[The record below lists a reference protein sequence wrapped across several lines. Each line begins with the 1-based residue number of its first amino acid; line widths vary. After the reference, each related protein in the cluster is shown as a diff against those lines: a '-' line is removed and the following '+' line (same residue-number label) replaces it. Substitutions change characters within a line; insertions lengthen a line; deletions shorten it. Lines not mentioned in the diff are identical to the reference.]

1 MKNLKIGTRLG
12 AGFSALLVL
21 LVIIAAIG
29 YVSVVR
35 VHHGLETVYEDR
47 TVPLA
52 AISTVDR
59 LLIRNRLLVMD
70 MMLNSTPAN
79 IEKRDTE
86 FRANLDKLQK
96 AWDVEAKS
104 DLTDDEKKL
113 VEEFEAQRPTYMKE
127 GLLAA
132 RERILARDVKG
143 AEAVYFDKISPL
155 YPKVAEPVQK
165 LVQIQVD
172 VARSEYEAANRLRT
186 TVTILMLSISAA
198 ALALGVALAWFITRS
213 VTRPIAEA
221 MGAAQQLSKGDL
233 CIPSGERSEDETGKL
248 LAAIDGTVG
257 QLKTIVGGIKESSD
271 TIATACSQIA
281 AGNADLSQRTE
292 EQAASL
298 EETASSMEEITGAV
312 KQNADNA
319 RQASQLA
326 VSASEVANKGSAVV
340 RQVVETMDGITD
352 SSKRIADIIGTI
364 DGIAFQT
371 NILALNAAVEAARAG
386 EQGRGFAVVATEVRN
401 LAQRS
406 AAAAKEIKGL
416 ITDSVGKVDE
426 GSRQVNEAGQTMG
439 EIMTSVKRV
448 TDIMAEIAAASQEQ
462 SSGIE
467 QVNKAIAQ
475 MDEVTQQNAALVEQ
489 AAAAAESMQEQAQ
502 RLTRAV
508 AIFRLEDG
516 DFGGA
521 EAVLAPAPALP
532 AERRS
537 ASFER
542 RSAQSV
548 ERRPAQGTSNVSRLP
563 QKPKAVKEAAAHAEP
578 ARTRKVAGDEDGWT
592 EF

>member
-1 MKNLKIGTRLG
+1 M
-12 AGFSALLVL
+12 
-21 LVIIAAIG
+21 
-29 YVSVVR
+29 
-35 VHHGLETVYEDR
+35 
-47 TVPLA
+47 
-52 AISTVDR
+52 STVDR

-70 MMLNSTPAN
+70 MMLHPAPAN

-86 FRANLDKLQK
+86 FRANLDKLQA

-104 DLTDDEKKL
+104 ELTDDEKKL
-113 VEEFEAQRPTYMKE
+113 VAEYEAERPAYLKE
-127 GLLAA
+127 GLNAA
-132 RERILARDVKG
+132 RERIKANDLKG
-143 AEAVYFDKISPL
+143 ALAVYMDKISPL

-172 VARSEYEAANRLRT
+172 VAKSEYESANKLKS
-186 TVTILMLSISAA
+186 TVTLLMLAFSA
-198 ALALGVALAWFITRS
+198 VALVLGMLLAWVITRS
-213 VTRPIAEA
+213 VTKPIAEA
-221 MGAAQQLSKGDL
+221 MGAAQALSKGDL
-233 CIPSGERSEDETGKL
+233 CIPAGERSKDEAGRL

-271 TIATACSQIA
+271 SIATACSQIA

-312 KQNADNA
+312 KQNAENA

-326 VSASEVANKGSAVV
+326 ISASEVANKGSAVV

-352 SSKRIADIIGTI
+352 SSKRISDIIGTI

-406 AAAAKEIKGL
+406 GAAAKEIKGL
-416 ITDSVGKVDE
+416 ITDSVGKVEE
-426 GSRQVNEAGQTMG
+426 GSRQVDEAGQTMG

-502 RLTRAV
+502 RLSQAV

-516 DFGGA
+516 VSRAA
-521 EAVLAPAPALP
+521 EAAFVPAAPQP

-537 ASFER
+537 
-542 RSAQSV
+542 
-548 ERRPAQGTSNVSRLP
+548 PARAANVSRLP
-563 QKPKAVKEAAAHAEP
+563 RRADAAQDPSAHAEP
-578 ARTRKVAGDEDGWT
+578 ASARARKVAGGDDAWE